1 MTLVLDHPALRTPLM
16 MFLFHQ
22 VEARLDGRPAIIVV
36 DEGWKALDDDL
47 FARRLRDWLKTLR
60 KRGGILG
67 FVTQNAEDALASRI
81 AGAIV
86 EQTATQIFTANPKAR
101 AQDYVDGFGLTPH
114 EFELVRAMP
123 DAARCFW

>member
-1 MTLVLDHPALRTPLM
+1 MKGGRLSTMICLRG
-16 MFLFHQ
+16 
-22 VEARLDGRPAIIVV
+22 A
-36 DEGWKALDDDL
+36 
-47 FARRLRDWLKTLR
+47 LRDWLKTLR

-123 DAARCFW
+123 DAARCFL